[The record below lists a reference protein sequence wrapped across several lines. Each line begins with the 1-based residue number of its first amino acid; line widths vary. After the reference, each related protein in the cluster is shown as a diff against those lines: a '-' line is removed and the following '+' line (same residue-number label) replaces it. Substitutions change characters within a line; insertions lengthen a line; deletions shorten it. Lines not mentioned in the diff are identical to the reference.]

1 MTIFFLTINTLGSW
15 DGKLGILAFPLFT
28 ILFFCY
34 PLLAILFIRQLYLLI
49 KEKFTDKQR
58 LITTIALAGVLT
70 LTFFKPNGFI
80 NFDELKGEN
89 LLIADYEGAANC
101 RSVLKF
107 KANNK
112 FIDRS
117 ICFGID
123 EIEGGYYRKGDTLF
137 FRNTKPTSGEKYDEF
152 AVIKLFDSPNGI
164 YIGHL
169 TSYKNKKDSVG
180 HRFDITLNKF

>member
-1 MTIFFLTINTLGSW
+1 MTIFFLIINTLGYW
-15 DGKLGILAFPLFT
+15 EGKLGLLAFPLYT
-28 ILFFCY
+28 VLFFCY
-34 PLLAILFIRQLYLLI
+34 PLLAVLLISQLFLLI

-58 LITTIALAGVLT
+58 LIITITLAGILV
-70 LTFFKPNGFI
+70 LTFFNPHGFI
-80 NFDELKGEN
+80 NFDKIKGED

-117 ICFGID
+117 ICFGIN
-123 EIEGGYYRKGDTLF
+123 EIEGEYYRKGDTLF
-137 FRNTKPTSGEKYDEF
+137 FRNTKPTSNEKYDEF

-164 YIGHL
+164 YIGNL